1 MTEPRPLLGGR
12 YSLERPVLSSPGEQ
26 QWMAIEAA
34 SGKLVVVSLADPGR
48 LSTLQPARNVRHRH
62 LATLVDVVREVP
74 PDAFPESVRLP
85 AGAGAAVAE
94 HVPGKTLRAV
104 LERGPLHPAK
114 AVAWVLRL
122 ADAVQVLHSSGAVHG
137 GISPRSVIAE
147 PEGRAIAPVL
157 SQLIAPPIGA
167 FCPPERLRGAAE
179 SASDDVWALVATLYT
194 ALTGRTA
201 HTAAGRDE
209 LLKAMLARPTPLATF
224 GLKEPVL
231 EEIILRGLAPE
242 RRSRATDLGEVQG
255 WLDAWERDPT
265 MTLPPRAP
273 ARPAARG
280 LGDIVAGTAYG
291 IHRDDG
297 IVIDDRDL
305 RDDQGGTIPPP
316 PIAPVPLAEESEP
329 PTVLAQR
336 PLGYAPVVE
345 SVVAAAA
352 PGVVPL
358 PPAPA
363 RRVSFNPFE
372 RKRSTL
378 PWVLVAAAVG
388 GGGVYLLVAPAKPP
402 VAEAAPSST
411 AQVPAPRAAP
421 SPAGPRKSADLVRNE
436 CVAQH
441 FPPDAFDGQPD
452 FAFVCEEADFPGTAR
467 RLSSLVIV
475 GDAPALR
482 DGGVGDGGIAL
493 DVVRLSGMRVG
504 DAGVGSGL
512 EWYELP
518 ATAIIKKAC
527 CPNSSP
533 VILPETTGWC
543 EQVQSVVRRMA
554 DDSARAMDLSPAA
567 RSYDKAVNCLVANR
581 VKHPY
586 SYAGAPSAAS
596 RAAFQ
601 QFLGRAAIISTRR

>member
-1 MTEPRPLLGGR
+1 
-12 YSLERPVLSSPGEQ
+12 
-26 QWMAIEAA
+26 MAIEAA
-34 SGKLVVVSLADPGR
+34 SGKLVVVAVADPGR

-62 LATLVDVVREVP
+62 LATLIDVLREVS
-74 PDAFPESVRLP
+74 PDAFPESVPLP

-114 AVAWVLRL
+114 AVAWLLRL
-122 ADAVQVLHSSGAVHG
+122 VDAVQVLHSSGAVHG

-157 SQLIAPPIGA
+157 SQLIAPPVGP
-167 FCPPERLRGAAE
+167 FCPPERLKGAAE

-194 ALTGRTA
+194 ALTGRTPHSA
-201 HTAAGRDE
+201 GGRDE
-209 LLKAMLARPTPLATF
+209 LLKAMLSRPAPLSSF
-224 GLKEPVL
+224 GIKEPVL
-231 EEIILRGLAPE
+231 EEIVLRGLAPE
-242 RRSRATDLGEVQG
+242 RRSRATDLAEIQG

-265 MTLPPRAP
+265 MTLPPRMP
-273 ARPAARG
+273 ARLPPARG
-280 LGDIVAGTAYG
+280 LGDIVAGAAYG
-291 IHRDDG
+291 SHRDDG

-305 RDDQGGTIPPP
+305 QDDQGGTIPPP
-316 PIAPVPLAEESEP
+316 PVAPDPVGEESEP

-345 SVVAAAA
+345 SVVAKAA
-352 PGVVPL
+352 PGVVPQ
-358 PPAPA
+358 PPAAP

-372 RKRSTL
+372 RKRSVL
-378 PWVLVAAAVG
+378 PWVLVAAAAG
-388 GGGVYLLVAPAKPP
+388 GGGVYLFVAPSPQP
-402 VAEAAPSST
+402 VAEAAPSS
-411 AQVPAPRAAP
+411 APELPAPRTAP
-421 SPAGPRKSADLVRNE
+421 SRAVPQKSADLTRNE

-452 FAFVCEEADFPGTAR
+452 FAFVCEEGDFPAIAR
-467 RLSSLVIV
+467 RLSSLVLV
-475 GDAPALR
+475 ADGPASR
-482 DGGVGDGGIAL
+482 DGGVGDGGMAL

-512 EWYELP
+512 EWYEIP
-518 ATAIIKKAC
+518 ATAIIRKAC
-527 CPNSSP
+527 CPNASP
-533 VILPETTGWC
+533 VVVPETTGWC
-543 EQVQSVVRRMA
+543 EQIQSVVRRMA

-567 RSYDKAVNCLVANR
+567 RNYDKAVNCLVANK

-586 SYAGAPSAAS
+586 AYVGPPSPAS

>member
-1 MTEPRPLLGGR
+1 LLGGR

-26 QWMAIEAA
+26 HWMAIEAA
-34 SGKLVVVSLADPGR
+34 SGRLVVVAIADPGR
-48 LSTLQPARNVRHRH
+48 LSTLSPARNVRHRH

-74 PDAFPESVRLP
+74 PDAFPESVVLP

-137 GISPRSVIAE
+137 GISTRSVIAE

-194 ALTGRTA
+194 ALTGRTPHGA
-201 HTAAGRDE
+201 TGRDE
-209 LLKAMLARPTPLATF
+209 LLKAMLARPAPLSTF

-242 RRSRATDLGEVQG
+242 RRSRATDLAEVQG

-273 ARPAARG
+273 ARPVARG
-280 LGDIVAGTAYG
+280 LGDIVTGAAYG
-291 IHRDDG
+291 ASRSDG

-316 PIAPVPLAEESEP
+316 PVAPEPLAEESEP

-336 PLGYAPVVE
+336 PLGYFAVDPPAV
-345 SVVAAAA
+345 A
-352 PGVVPL
+352 PGVPVQVP
-358 PPAPA
+358 PPPK
-363 RRVSFNPFE
+363 RVSFNPFE
-372 RKRSTL
+372 RKRSVL
-378 PWVLVAAAVG
+378 PWVIAAALAG
-388 GGGVYLLVAPAKPP
+388 GGGVYLLVAPAARP
-402 VAEAAPSST
+402 VAEAAPSS
-411 AQVPAPRAAP
+411 APEPPAPRPVASRAL
-421 SPAGPRKSADLVRNE
+421 PRKSADLLRNE

-452 FAFVCEEADFPGTAR
+452 FAFVCEEGEFPAIAR
-467 RLSSLVIV
+467 RLSSMVLV
-475 GDAPALR
+475 GDAPAFK
-482 DGGVGDGGIAL
+482 DGGVSSSDAGIAL

-518 ATAIIKKAC
+518 ATAIIRKAC
-527 CPNSSP
+527 CPSSSP
-533 VILPETTGWC
+533 VSVPESQGWC
-543 EQVQSVVRRMA
+543 EQIQSVVRRMA
-554 DDSARAMDLSPAA
+554 DDSARAMDLSPSA
-567 RSYDKAVNCLVANR
+567 RNYDKAVNCLVANK

-586 SYAGAPSAAS
+586 PYAGPPSPAS

-601 QFLGRAAIISTRR
+601 QFLGRAAIISTKR

>member
-1 MTEPRPLLGGR
+1 LLGGR

-26 QWMAIEAA
+26 HWMAIEAA
-34 SGKLVVVSLADPGR
+34 SGRLVVVAVADPGR

-62 LATLVDVVREVP
+62 LATIIDVVREVT
-74 PDAFPESVRLP
+74 PDAFPESVTLP

-94 HVPGKTLRAV
+94 HVPGKTLRAM
-104 LERGPLHPAK
+104 LENGPLHPAK

-122 ADAVQVLHSSGAVHG
+122 VDAVQVLHSSGAVHG
-137 GISPRSVIAE
+137 GLSPRSVIAE

-179 SASDDVWALVATLYT
+179 SASDDVWALLATLYA
-194 ALTGRTA
+194 ALTGRAPHSGAT
-201 HTAAGRDE
+201 REE
-209 LLKAMLARPTPLATF
+209 LLKAMLARPTPFSTF

-242 RRSRATDLGEVQG
+242 RRSRATDLAEVQS

-291 IHRDDG
+291 VIRNDG

-316 PIAPVPLAEESEP
+316 PVTPDAFSDESEP
-329 PTVLAQR
+329 PTMLAQR
-336 PLGYAPVVE
+336 PLGYEPVAT
-345 SVVAAAA
+345 SAVVA
-352 PGVVPL
+352 PRVVPQ
-358 PPAPA
+358 PAPP

-372 RKRSTL
+372 RKRSVL
-378 PWVLVAAAVG
+378 PWVLVAAVAG
-388 GGGVYLLVAPAKPP
+388 GGGVYLLVAPESKP

-411 AQVPAPRAAP
+411 AEVSAPRAAP
-421 SPAGPRKSADLVRNE
+421 SRAVPRKSADLTRNE

-452 FAFVCEEADFPGTAR
+452 FSFVCEDGDFPAIAR
-467 RLSSLVIV
+467 RLSSLVLV
-475 GDAPALR
+475 ADAPPLR
-482 DGGVGDGGIAL
+482 DGGVSDAGIAV

-518 ATAIIKKAC
+518 ATAIIKKTC
-527 CPNSSP
+527 CPNSAP
-533 VILPETTGWC
+533 VSVPETPGWC
-543 EQVQSVVRRMA
+543 EQIQSVLRRMA
-554 DDSARAMDLSPAA
+554 DDSARAMDLSPSA
-567 RSYDKAVNCLVANR
+567 RNYDKAVNCLVANR

-586 SYAGAPSAAS
+586 AYVGPPNPTS